1 MGRGLGA
8 VLRGMGEFMNGYA
21 KGSETGE
28 KLKKLRE
35 DAAVRS
41 EISAADADYAP
52 RETSVASGEEAL
64 AAAQQARQNALQGIT
79 SEEDAAKVNADFQ
92 PTLDALEKQR
102 TMPARVVASMGAGAG
117 FRQQDT
123 PFTPGEVSTAK
134 ANAKADIYARAGRED
149 DAGRVL
155 LNEARRRTLTD
166 DAELRA
172 AMTQTTT
179 EETAGAAAAP
189 SAVRSAV
196 ARQGVDGIVQQGR
209 DRQAADAYYQRKV
222 PQVVDTYLKQGKVAE
237 AKAYRDFVSS
247 ESGRSYA
254 EQWSRGAR
262 KLAIGDHRG
271 ALNDWQNLYNQQL
284 YDDKRTVKLA
294 PSEDG
299 QQVTATFFDHE
310 GKQIHAMTQPIGAF
324 ARQAGMALAPEKLV
338 EFQAQQQAKRES
350 ETAVAERQV
359 HLEQLRQQG
368 QEVREDRRDERLQTR
383 LNAQTADLEKR
394 LSAQGRRGGLTL
406 SQQRQNDE
414 IEAARELVGSMSP
427 GEVQRRSQ
435 RADHVGRENRDYD
448 PAIARAANL
457 AGRRKIGGDDYFD
470 ERRVSPK
477 PAANGADLTK
487 RFAADPRT
495 KGYKLGPVDPKKG
508 LPTVLDAAGKVIGH
522 FE

>member
-64 AAAQQARQNALQGIT
+64 AAAQQARQNALQGIA

-117 FRQQDT
+117 FRQQDA
-123 PFTPGEVSTAK
+123 PFIPSEISAAK
-134 ANAKADIYARAGRED
+134 ANAKADIYARSGRED

-179 EETAGAAAAP
+179 EETAGAAAP
-189 SAVRSAV
+189 SPVQSAV

-222 PQVVDTYLKQGKVAE
+222 PQVVDAYLKQGKVAE
-237 AKAYRDFVSS
+237 AKVYRDFVDS
-247 ESGRSYA
+247 EQGRSYA
-254 EQWSRGAR
+254 EKWSRGAR
-262 KLAIGDHRG
+262 KLAIGDHEG
-271 ALNDWQNLYNQQL
+271 AIAEWQSLYRDQYNDG
-284 YDDKRTVKLA
+284 RTVKFEPAEAGQMRVMQFDAGGKELA
-294 PSEDG
+294 SR
-299 QQVTATFFDHE
+299 T
-310 GKQIHAMTQPIGAF
+310 MPIDVF
-324 ARQAGMALAPEKLV
+324 ARQAGLALAPEKLV
-338 EFQAQQQAKRES
+338 EFRAQQQAKREA
-350 ETAVAERQV
+350 EAATLERQT
-359 HLEQLRQQG
+359 HLEELRQQG
-368 QEVREDRRDERLQTR
+368 QDVREDRRDARLVRTLESRERAAANR
-383 LNAQTADLEKR
+383 P
-394 LSAQGRRGGLTL
+394 RGGLTL

-414 IEAARELVGSMSP
+414 IDAARELVGGMDAA
-427 GEVQRRSQ
+427 EVRRRSQ
-435 RADHVGRENRDYD
+435 RADHVGRENRDFD

-470 ERRVSPK
+470 ERRTSPK
-477 PAANGADLTK
+477 PAAQDVAG
-487 RFAADPRT
+487 RFAADANM
-495 KGYKLGPVDPKKG
+495 GGMKLGPLDPKTG
-508 LPTVLDAAGKVIGH
+508 LHFVLDKTGKAIGRY
-522 FE
+522 E